1 MDLQQTPPTNTLDIL
16 MLLEKEETMMDNRV
30 LSGNEDPL
38 GQIENLPVGVRIETE
53 TMEIF
58 RESLLTRFRRVSVPR
73 IQFVFYYLSISAI
86 VFVVLLASTNWNSY
100 STVLSAYLNPQ
111 ALTDSQN
118 DIISVLDKSRVMVYA
133 DNSTNTGVVEE
144 EQTSIKKKLE
154 ESNATIREDRFS
166 PKRLI
171 PGEAKINIDLDITPY
186 DNRIIIPKIGKNI
199 PLVDVKLDAGF
210 DFDHIENIFMQ
221 ELEKGI
227 VRYPG
232 TAKPGETGNAFIF
245 GHSSNY
251 PWMKGEYNSV
261 FVLLDELSFGDEI
274 IVYYNQKKFTYIIRE
289 KKVVKPGNV
298 KILERDATKKELSLM
313 TCWPI
318 GTTLNRLIVFAE
330 LQEEK

>member
-1 MDLQQTPPTNTLDIL
+1 MHSEQTSQNTLDIL
-16 MLLEKEETMMDNRV
+16 ALLEREEMITDNNV
-30 LSGNEDPL
+30 LAISDSLN
-38 GQIENLPVGVRIETE
+38 QIECPAMEVSTNNETKN
-53 TMEIF
+53 IF
-58 RESLLTRFRRVSVPR
+58 RESLLTRFRRASVPK
-73 IQFVFYYLSISAI
+73 IQFAFYYLSISAI
-86 VFVVLLASTNWNSY
+86 VFVILLATTNWNSY
-100 STVLSAYLNPQ
+100 STLLSAYINPQ
-111 ALTDSQN
+111 GLTDSQN
-118 DIISVLDKSRVMVYA
+118 DIISVLDKSRVTVYA
-133 DNSTNTGVVEE
+133 DNSVDTGANEE
-144 EQTSIKKKLE
+144 EQTSIRKKLE
-154 ESNATIREDRFS
+154 ESNTAVREDRFS

-171 PGEAKINIDLDITPY
+171 SIEAKIDIDLDITPY

-199 PLVDVKLDAGF
+199 PLVDVRLDAGF

-232 TAKPGETGNAFIF
+232 TAKPGETGNTFIF

-251 PWMKGEYNSV
+251 PWVKGEYNSV
-261 FVLLDELSFGDEI
+261 FALLDELTFGDEI
-274 IVYYNQKKFTYIIRE
+274 IVYYNQKKFIYIIRE

-298 KILERDATKKELSLM
+298 KILERGDTKKEISLM

>member
-1 MDLQQTPPTNTLDIL
+1 MELTPTPTTDGLDIL
-16 MLLEKEETMMDNRV
+16 AILDTQDIIDASK
-30 LSGNEDPL
+30 DPL
-38 GQIENLPVGVRIETE
+38 GDIENMVIE
-53 TMEIF
+53 EIWEPALSIVQK
-58 RESLLTRFRRVSVPR
+58 ESLMSRFRRVSVPK
-73 IQFVFYYLSISAI
+73 IQFACYYLGISSI
-86 VFVVLLASTNWNSY
+86 VFVILLTSTNWNSY
-100 STVLSAYLNPQ
+100 STILSAYLNPQ
-111 ALTDSQN
+111 YLTNSKN

-133 DNSTNTGVVEE
+133 DNSTDTGANQE
-144 EQTSIKKKLE
+144 EQTNLKKKLE
-154 ESNATIREDRFS
+154 ESNNTIHEDVFS

-171 PGEAKINIDLDITPY
+171 PGEAKVNIDLEITPY

-199 PLVDVKLDAGF
+199 PLVDVQLDSGF
-210 DFDHIENIFMQ
+210 DFEHIENIFMQ

-232 TAKPGETGNAFIF
+232 TAKPGEKGNAFIF

-251 PWMKGEYNSV
+251 PWVKGEYNSA
-261 FVLLDELSFGDEI
+261 FVLLDELIFGDEI

-298 KILERDATKKELSLM
+298 KILERDKEKKEISLM

-330 LQEEK
+330 LQEDK

>member
-1 MDLQQTPPTNTLDIL
+1 MDLQQTPTENTFDIL
-16 MLLEKEETMMDNRV
+16 ALIEKEESVSDNGTSA
-30 LSGNEDPL
+30 LIPDPL
-38 GQIENLPVGVRIETE
+38 SQIESASVISFPDNKTEEVPRI
-53 TMEIF
+53 
-58 RESLLTRFRRVSVPR
+58 SLLMRLRRASVPK
-73 IQFVFYYLSISAI
+73 IQFVFYYLGISSI
-86 VFVVLLASTNWNSY
+86 VFVILLATTNWNSY
-100 STVLSAYLNPQ
+100 SAVLSAYLNPQ
-111 ALTDSQN
+111 ALTDSKN
-118 DIISVLDKSRVMVYA
+118 DIISVLDKSRVTVYA
-133 DNSTNTGVVEE
+133 DNSMDVSDTTE
-144 EQTSIKKKLE
+144 EQSDLKKKLE

-221 ELEKGI
+221 ELEKGV

-261 FVLLDELSFGDEI
+261 FVLLDQLSFGDQI

-298 KILERDATKKELSLM
+298 KVLDRDESKKELSLM

-330 LQEEK
+330 LQEQK

>member
-1 MDLQQTPPTNTLDIL
+1 MDSQQTSGETIPDIL
-16 MLLEKEETMMDNRV
+16 ALLDEEMVTEQGI
-30 LSGNEDPL
+30 LFQKDPL
-38 GQIENLPVGVRIETE
+38 GQLESISS
-53 TMEIF
+53 EITIDTIKDITPQ
-58 RESLLTRFRRVSVPR
+58 RHSLLTRLRRASVPK
-73 IQFVFYYLSISAI
+73 IQFAFYYLGISTI
-86 VFVVLLASTNWNSY
+86 VFFLLLTTTNWNSY

-111 ALTDSQN
+111 ALTDSKN

-133 DNSTNTGVVEE
+133 DNSINTGANEE
-144 EQTSIKKKLE
+144 EEINLKKKLE
-154 ESNATIREDRFS
+154 ESNTSIREDRFS

-171 PGEAKINIDLDITPY
+171 PSETKMNIDLDITPY
-186 DNRIIIPKIGKNI
+186 DNRIIIPKMGKNI
-199 PLVDVKLDAGF
+199 PLVDVRLDAGF

-232 TAKPGETGNAFIF
+232 TAKPGEIGNAFIF

-251 PWMKGEYNSV
+251 PWQKGEYNSV
-261 FVLLDELSFGDEI
+261 FVLLDTLTFGDEI

-289 KKVVKPGNV
+289 KKIVKPGNV
-298 KILERDATKKELSLM
+298 KVLDRDKSKKELSLM